1 MFPLAHVDPKETLMS
16 HGPGR
21 VQRNIEDLFQNNPS
35 ATFTTEDLVACAYP
49 GRNRVEKSHRVAV
62 LRAAVP
68 VPTECGGGCNVRLS
82 SAVLWSISTC
92 VTLRPMRPDKC
103 APTSF
108 S

>member
-68 VPTECGGGCNVRLS
+68 VAHRM
-82 SAVLWSISTC
+82 WW
-92 VTLRPMRPDKC
+92 RMQC
-103 APTSF
+103 APVIGCAVVYFNLCDITSYATGQMRTHIF
-108 S
+108 P